1 MAGSGAVSLII
12 ASYNHSDILAMTLA
26 AAARQTHPELEVI
39 IADDGSEEGY
49 RPLLEETA
57 RWFAHGIQHVKHADQ
72 GFRKTRILN
81 RAVHVSRF
89 DALLFLDMDCLPHE
103 DFVKNHLA
111 YLGRGM
117 AVTGRRV
124 HIEKEA
130 FPPADEIL
138 KHGLDF
144 TSAALLRLWLAGQAR
159 RIEHGFRLPLFY
171 ATSGPGILGS
181 NFSVHKAD
189 LQAINGFNEE
199 YQENATGEDTD
210 LDFRLRLAGV
220 RVVTLRNRAIQYH
233 VAHPMRPRTNGKNRA
248 LLERTMAERRVRAAI
263 GLAEIQPRDFS
274 HVRYGG

>member
-1 MAGSGAVSLII
+1 MASSGGVSLII

-39 IADDGSEEGY
+39 VADDGSAEDY
-49 RPLLEETA
+49 RPLLEKAA
-57 RWFAHGIQHVKHADQ
+57 RWFAHGIQHVKHADE

-81 RAVHVSRF
+81 RAVQVSRF
-89 DALLFLDMDCLPHE
+89 DPLLFLDMDCLPHE

-111 YLGRGM
+111 YLGRGT

-138 KHGLDF
+138 KHGLNF
-144 TSAALLRLWLAGQAR
+144 TPVALLRLWLAGQAR
-159 RIEHGFRLPLFY
+159 RIEHGLRLPFFY
-171 ATSGPGILGS
+171 ETSGSGILGS
-181 NFSVHKAD
+181 NFSVHKTD

-220 RVVTLRNRAIQYH
+220 RVVALRNRAIQYH
-233 VAHPMRPRTNGKNRA
+233 VAHPTRPRTNGKNRA
-248 LLERTMAERRVRAAI
+248 LLERTMAEKRVRAAI
-263 GLAEIQPRDFS
+263 GLEEIQPGDFS
-274 HVRYGG
+274 HTRFGG